1 MTDKTPEIK
10 TEIIEPTK
18 PVKRKKVSK
27 PTKPLEPID
36 TAVRI
41 RRVDWECRCGNT
53 NTLDLIRCG
62 ECRELR
68 FQ

>member
-36 TAVRI
+36 TAVKI
-41 RRVDWECRCGNT
+41 RKLNWECACGNT
-53 NTLDLIRCG
+53 NTHDLIRCG
-62 ECRELR
+62 KCRELR